1 MDSSLLVVEYCKS
14 HLGCFLFEMKQSPE
28 KVMVI
33 LEEKNH
39 FDPIKGNEPEKDTD
53 SLVNTLIGGEPFHTI
68 NQYHQLTHNYVE
80 VIFT

>member
-39 FDPIKGNEPEKDTD
+39 FDPIKGNEPEKNTD
-53 SLVNTLIGGEPFHTI
+53 SLVNTLIGGELHTI
-68 NQYHQLTHNYVE
+68 NQYNQLAHNYVD

>member
-1 MDSSLLVVEYCKS
+1 MDSSLLVVIYCKS
-14 HLGCFLFEMKQSPE
+14 HLGTFLFEMKQSPE

-39 FDPIKGNEPEKDTD
+39 VDSIKGNEPEKGID
-53 SLVNTLIGGEPFHTI
+53 SLVNTLIGGELHTI
-68 NQYHQLTHNYVE
+68 NQYNQLAHNYVD

>member
-1 MDSSLLVVEYCKS
+1 
-14 HLGCFLFEMKQSPE
+14 
-28 KVMVI
+28 MVI
-33 LEEKNH
+33 LEEENH

-68 NQYHQLTHNYVE
+68 NQYHQLTHNYVD